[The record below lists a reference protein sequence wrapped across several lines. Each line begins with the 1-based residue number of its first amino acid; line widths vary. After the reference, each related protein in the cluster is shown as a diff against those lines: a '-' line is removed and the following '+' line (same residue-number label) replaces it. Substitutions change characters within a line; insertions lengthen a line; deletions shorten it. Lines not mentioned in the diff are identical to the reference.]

1 MALPEAAHSWAL
13 PLPQRRAND
22 HPFSGQPPLA
32 PWRGSIEL
40 ETLLKVAS
48 SNRERLK
55 DLYSIGSD
63 DGYAD
68 LYQTVAEA
76 ASLAAATQLCPE
88 PPSSS
93 PPAEALRTSDAAAI
107 DAAVAAVAAAD
118 AITGDWA
125 AACPAS
131 SKDGSAA
138 AAAPKSTAAAAG
150 PAVHVHAKAATMPAS
165 FAIKMGEGLR
175 AMAVAEGLRG
185 IDGGAGAGSAGNIH
199 KASYSPKPTP
209 RPRGASNVSRS
220 RHRLR
225 FSKPSMRVPDPMLT
239 VCWVA

>member
-1 MALPEAAHSWAL
+1 MALPAAAHSWAP

-55 DLYSIGSD
+55 GLYSIGSD

-107 DAAVAAVAAAD
+107 DAAVAAVAAD

-125 AACPAS
+125 AVSPAS
-131 SKDGSAA
+131 SGDGS
-138 AAAPKSTAAAAG
+138 AAAPKSTAAAAA

-165 FAIKMGEGLR
+165 FAISMGESLR

-185 IDGGAGAGSAGNIH
+185 IDGGAGAGSAGNMH
-199 KASYSPKPTP
+199 KASSSPKPTP

-225 FSKPSMRVPDPMLT
+225 LANPQCACLT
-239 VCWVA
+239 RC